1 MIILDTNVISE
12 PLRPAGDSTVLNWLD
27 QQEIET
33 LYLTSITVAELR
45 YGIAALPAGKRKRRL
60 EEDFDERIL
69 SLFSGRVLAFDE
81 DATIEYARIRSKA
94 KTVGKAIGITDAFIA
109 AIATHHRFSVATRDE
124 SPFQAAGIR
133 VINPWKQ

>member
-109 AIATHHRFSVATRDE
+109 AIATHHGFSVATRDE